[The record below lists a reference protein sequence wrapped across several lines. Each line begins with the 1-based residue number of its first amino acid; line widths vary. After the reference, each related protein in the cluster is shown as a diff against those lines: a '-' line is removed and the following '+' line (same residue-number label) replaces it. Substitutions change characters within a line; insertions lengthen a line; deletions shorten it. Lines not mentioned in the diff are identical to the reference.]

1 MPTDAEVDAAV
12 EALRAFPI
20 HAGDPSHNPTDFLFV
35 LARHALIAA
44 EQVRDSAAGITTIT
58 FTDPPRLT
66 ICGNE

>member
-12 EALRAFPI
+12 EALRAFPLQG
-20 HAGDPSHNPTDFLFV
+20 GDPSHNPTDFLFV

-58 FTDPPRLT
+58 FTDPPRPT
-66 ICGNE
+66 ICGND